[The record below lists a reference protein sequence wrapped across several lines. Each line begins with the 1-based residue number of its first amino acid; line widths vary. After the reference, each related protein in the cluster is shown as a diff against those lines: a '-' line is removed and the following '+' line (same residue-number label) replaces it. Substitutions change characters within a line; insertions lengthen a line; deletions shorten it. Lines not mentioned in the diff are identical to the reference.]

1 MKRIIRDKTR
11 KCFEYVSSDDELYQF
26 VRYLKEKHCFKQ
38 FNGLLTLN
46 GFVKIV
52 SFKELF
58 KLKII
63 NAIGSID
70 VNFKFI
76 MLTSSHLLEFKI
88 SCNNNMLTNI
98 YILNQI
104 NEITYKRQN
113 HILYKIINKWKNLM
127 RT

>member
-11 KCFEYVSSDDELYQF
+11 RCFEYVSSDDELYQF
-26 VRYLKEKHCFKQ
+26 VRYLKEKHCFKE
-38 FNGLLTLN
+38 FNALLRLN
-46 GFVKIV
+46 GFNKMV

-76 MLTSSHLLEFKI
+76 MLTSSHLLDFKI
-88 SCNNNMLTNI
+88 LCNENMVTYI
-98 YILNQI
+98 HILNQM

-113 HILYKIINKWKNLM
+113 NILYKIINKCKNLM